1 MGGFGVCQER
11 AVQLPATPDRGLL
24 CGDRRDAGL
33 GTARVESVIY

>member
-1 MGGFGVCQER
+1 M
-11 AVQLPATPDRGLL
+11 QLPATPDRVFL